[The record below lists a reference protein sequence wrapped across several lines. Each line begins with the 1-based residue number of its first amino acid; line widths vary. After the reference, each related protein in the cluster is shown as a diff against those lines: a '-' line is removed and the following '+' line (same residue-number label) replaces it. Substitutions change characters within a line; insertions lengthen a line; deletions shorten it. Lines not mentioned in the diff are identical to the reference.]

1 MLRPQSVNGTN
12 VLPGRYGAGG
22 VNVLVVWAHPRPES
36 FSRAVLDRVV
46 AARSRAG
53 HRVDVLDLYGD
64 GFDPVMTAGEWRA
77 YQALAPQLDAT
88 GTRHVELVRRADEL
102 VFVYPTWWFGL
113 PAILKGWL
121 ERTLVPGVAFDLDD
135 RGRVVGGLGRLRR
148 VVGVATYGSAPWYC
162 RIIGD
167 AGRRTLT
174 RAVRLS
180 GPRPWRIRTTWL
192 ACYRM
197 DTLDDTDRNAFLDR
211 IDRVLGPGAGRTGR
225 ALPQLRRR
233 RR

>member
-1 MLRPQSVNGTN
+1 VIGTI
-12 VLPGRYGAGG
+12 VPSDHYGVGG

-46 AARSRAG
+46 AARRRAG
-53 HRVDVLDLYGD
+53 HHVDVLDLYGD
-64 GFDPVMTAGEWRA
+64 GFDPVMTAAEWRA

-88 GTRHVELVRRADEL
+88 GTRHVELVRGADEL

-113 PAILKGWL
+113 PAMLKGWL

-135 RGRVVGGLGRLRR
+135 RGRVVGGLRRLRR
-148 VVGVATYGSAPWYC
+148 IVGVATYGSAPWYC

-197 DTLDDTDRNAFLDR
+197 DTLDDTDRDAFLDR
-211 IDRVLGPGAGRTGR
+211 IDRELGPTAGRATQARRTVGR
-225 ALPQLRRR
+225 LRRGR
-233 RR
+233 RP